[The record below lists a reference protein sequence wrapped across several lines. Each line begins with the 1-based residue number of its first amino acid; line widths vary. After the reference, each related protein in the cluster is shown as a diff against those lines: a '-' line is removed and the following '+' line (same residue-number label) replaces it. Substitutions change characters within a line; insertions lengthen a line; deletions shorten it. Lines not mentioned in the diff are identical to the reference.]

1 MKQISQL
8 RETNRTVRNQYKLNL
23 NVPKVNQVRFVEKS
37 LRYCGPKIW
46 NSLPFHVK
54 TSENLKTL
62 LKIGM
67 IVHGTVG
74 CAKVELN

>member
-1 MKQISQL
+1 MKQIFQL

-23 NVPKVNQVRFVEKS
+23 NVPKVNQVSCGEKS
-37 LRYCGPKIW
+37 LRYCGPKIS

-54 TSENLKTL
+54 TSQNRKTL

-67 IVHGTVG
+67 VVHVTVG
-74 CAKVELN
+74 CARVELN